1 MFKYFWLI
9 FKRNTILVCNFSVYL
24 SSPLSLICPWW
35 RAWRFLTDPRHELR
49 NSQKVGLKYKSFL
62 SEEGNDYTDRR
73 YNENAP
79 MQFILILIYENNF
92 LSATSEV
99 NSSIL
104 NLESA
109 IKKRATFFYWNYTIS
124 IVLGTTILEQ
134 NQKQKSEI
142 SMTKVLKLQEIH
154 MNCPKL
160 DTEGCVVY
168 AQVFLGKRSCNL
180 NQLLEVSK
188 Q

>member
-1 MFKYFWLI
+1 
-9 FKRNTILVCNFSVYL
+9 
-24 SSPLSLICPWW
+24 
-35 RAWRFLTDPRHELR
+35 
-49 NSQKVGLKYKSFL
+49 
-62 SEEGNDYTDRR
+62 
-73 YNENAP
+73 

-109 IKKRATFFYWNYTIS
+109 IKKRATFFFYWNYTIS

-134 NQKQKSEI
+134 NQKQKSEVCVTI
-142 SMTKVLKLQEIH
+142 VLKLQEIH
-154 MNCPKL
+154 TNCPKL

-168 AQVFLGKRSCNL
+168 VQIFLGKGP
-180 NQLLEVSK
+180 VT
-188 Q
+188 

>member
-1 MFKYFWLI
+1 M
-9 FKRNTILVCNFSVYL
+9 
-24 SSPLSLICPWW
+24 
-35 RAWRFLTDPRHELR
+35 
-49 NSQKVGLKYKSFL
+49 KYKSFL

-109 IKKRATFFYWNYTIS
+109 IKKRATFFFYWNYTIS

-134 NQKQKSEI
+134 NQKQKSEVCVTI
-142 SMTKVLKLQEIH
+142 VLKLQEIH
-154 MNCPKL
+154 TNCPKL

-168 AQVFLGKRSCNL
+168 VQIFLGKGP
-180 NQLLEVSK
+180 VT
-188 Q
+188 

>member
-109 IKKRATFFYWNYTIS
+109 IKKRATFF
-124 IVLGTTILEQ
+124 
-134 NQKQKSEI
+134 
-142 SMTKVLKLQEIH
+142 
-154 MNCPKL
+154 
-160 DTEGCVVY
+160 
-168 AQVFLGKRSCNL
+168 
-180 NQLLEVSK
+180 LLELHNFHSIGYHDSRTKSK
-188 Q
+188 TKIWNKHDKSS

>member
-1 MFKYFWLI
+1 M
-9 FKRNTILVCNFSVYL
+9 
-24 SSPLSLICPWW
+24 
-35 RAWRFLTDPRHELR
+35 
-49 NSQKVGLKYKSFL
+49 KYKSFL

-73 YNENAP
+73 HNENAP

-109 IKKRATFFYWNYTIS
+109 IKKRATFFLLELHIS

-142 SMTKVLKLQEIH
+142 SMTKVL
-154 MNCPKL
+154 NSR
-160 DTEGCVVY
+160 
-168 AQVFLGKRSCNL
+168 RST
-180 NQLLEVSK
+180 
-188 Q
+188 

>member
-1 MFKYFWLI
+1 
-9 FKRNTILVCNFSVYL
+9 
-24 SSPLSLICPWW
+24 
-35 RAWRFLTDPRHELR
+35 
-49 NSQKVGLKYKSFL
+49 
-62 SEEGNDYTDRR
+62 
-73 YNENAP
+73 

-142 SMTKVLKLQEIH
+142 SMTKVL
-154 MNCPKL
+154 
-160 DTEGCVVY
+160 
-168 AQVFLGKRSCNL
+168 
-180 NQLLEVSK
+180 
-188 Q
+188 